1 MEKNTSPAKS
11 GIIYGV
17 LFGVI
22 MILEFTVMYVIGM
35 KSLVNTMFGT
45 IVNICNYLILPILF
59 IYIGCNNYKKNINN
73 GFISFGE
80 CLKIGVSI
88 TFIAALIYAA
98 FSVVF
103 NLIFPEFVDEM
114 IAITREGM
122 LKSNPNLTNE
132 QMESGLAMMKKF
144 TNPFIVFPVTLAMYS
159 FMGLFYSLIVG
170 AVLKNKNPQSF

>member
-11 GIIYGV
+11 AIIYGV

-22 MILEFTVMYVIGM
+22 MVLEFTVMYVIGM

-45 IVNICNYLILPILF
+45 IVNIANYLILPILF

-73 GFISFGE
+73 GFITFGE

-88 TFIAALIYAA
+88 TFIAALIYAV
-98 FSVVF
+98 FSVIF

-114 IAITREGM
+114 VAITKEGM
-122 LKSNPNLTNE
+122 LKSNPNLTRE
-132 QMESGLAMMKKF
+132 QIESGLAMMKKF

-159 FMGLFYSLIVG
+159 FIGLFYSLIVG
-170 AVLKNKNPQSF
+170 AILKNEKPQSI